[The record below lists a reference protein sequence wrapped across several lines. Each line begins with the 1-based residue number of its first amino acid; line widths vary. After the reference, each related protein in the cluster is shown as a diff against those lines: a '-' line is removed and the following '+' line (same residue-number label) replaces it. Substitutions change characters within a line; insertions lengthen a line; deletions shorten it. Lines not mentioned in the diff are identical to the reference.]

1 MTELALIVCRGQGQ
15 VKGAQPRLE
24 SFVTW
29 SRTGADFSRGQGE
42 VHTGSNTTSDTES
55 RTEQPL
61 DYADGLDILHSHC
74 LPTKEPPPLHLPFF
88 LLFSAC
94 KFNGNEI
101 GESIKKP
108 EWDMLFVLFRHLRG
122 LPGWSNRPENAPRD
136 FANDA
141 TYLEHP
147 EKKRLKQFQVER
159 SKGVN
164 CPTCFSFSWSA
175 SGCMNNGSC

>member
-1 MTELALIVCRGQGQ
+1 MASTYYTATACQQ
-15 VKGAQPRLE
+15 K
-24 SFVTW
+24 
-29 SRTGADFSRGQGE
+29 
-42 VHTGSNTTSDTES
+42 N
-55 RTEQPL
+55 
-61 DYADGLDILHSHC
+61 
-74 LPTKEPPPLHLPFF
+74 PPPHTHLPFF

-108 EWDMLFVLFRHLRG
+108 EWDMLFVPLRHLRG

-141 TYLEHP
+141 IYLEHP

-175 SGCMNNGSC
+175 SGCMNNGSCWGSMWKMTLIHHIEWLIALVNRTAVKMVYPAAWEG

>member
-1 MTELALIVCRGQGQ
+1 MTELALIVCHGQGQ

-61 DYADGLDILHSHC
+61 DYADGLDILHSQC
-74 LPTKEPPPLHLPFF
+74 LPTKEPPSNLPFSFSFF
-88 LLFSAC
+88 LLANLMAMKLEKAS
-94 KFNGNEI
+94 
-101 GESIKKP
+101 KP

-122 LPGWSNRPENAPRD
+122 LPGWLNLPENAPRD
-136 FANDA
+136 FAND
-141 TYLEHP
+141 TIYLEHP

-159 SKGVN
+159 PKDVN